1 VACHGN
7 VWRYGVSRLTSVKGT
22 AMSLPRSTLSSMAY
36 GELRQAI
43 LSGRLPP
50 GSHVSVR
57 PLCEEFGLSA
67 TPVKAAL
74 TALERD
80 GFLELHPHR
89 GFFVPEVDRE
99 DMRELYELREV
110 FDGIAARRAAGLA
123 DRDPLVNRLTELLA
137 TQTERVAAHDLT
149 GYGDLDALFHQEIL
163 IAAGNGRLLQVAEN
177 MIGQLRFGRATSARV
192 PGRPDAA
199 LIEHGEIIATI
210 AAGQQGQAER
220 LARRHV
226 RRSATALHRHLS
238 RSR

>member
-1 VACHGN
+1 
-7 VWRYGVSRLTSVKGT
+7 
-22 AMSLPRSTLSSMAY
+22 MSLTRSTLSSMAY
-36 GELRQAI
+36 QQLRQSI
-43 LSGRLPP
+43 LGGRLAP

-80 GFLELHPHR
+80 GFLVLHPHR

-110 FDGIAARRAAGLA
+110 LDGIAARRAAATVSTA
-123 DRDPLVNRLTELLA
+123 DRTALVDRLNDLLERQTREVARAHLAGYAELD
-137 TQTERVAAHDLT
+137 V
-149 GYGDLDALFHQEIL
+149 LFHQEIL
-163 IAAGNGRLLQVAEN
+163 EAAGNGRLQQVAEN
-177 MIGQLRFGRATSARV
+177 MIGQLRLGRATSARV

-199 LIEHGEIIATI
+199 LVEHGGIIAAI
-210 AAGQQGQAER
+210 ADGRPQQAER

-226 RRSATALHRHLS
+226 RRSAGALDRYLTREVDHD
-238 RSR
+238 